1 MKALAIVPP
10 FARSLRLSPLAKVRS
25 LLALRRSR
33 QDLAELP
40 DHLIRDIGL
49 TREAVVAEATRP
61 FWDAPDHWKRLG

>member
-10 FARSLRLSPLAKVRS
+10 FARSLRLSPLAKFRTLV
-25 LLALRRSR
+25 ALRRSR

-61 FWDAPDHWKRLG
+61 FWDAPDHWKHGG